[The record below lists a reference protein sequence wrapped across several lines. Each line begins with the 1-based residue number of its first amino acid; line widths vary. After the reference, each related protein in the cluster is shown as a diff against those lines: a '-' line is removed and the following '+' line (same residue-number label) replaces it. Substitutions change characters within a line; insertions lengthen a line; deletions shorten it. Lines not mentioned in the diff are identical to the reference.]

1 MCWLEGSREAD
12 KITFKQGRECV
23 FLDQLLEEFV
33 LYTNIHS
40 YAMFEAFLQMF
51 CVFFPLLIQ
60 DTCCENIFL
69 FTTARN
75 VGKEYTSA
83 LLSGGRVIEFAREI
97 ACHVGN

>member
-51 CVFFPLLIQ
+51 CVFFP
-60 DTCCENIFL
+60 F
-69 FTTARN
+69 
-75 VGKEYTSA
+75 
-83 LLSGGRVIEFAREI
+83 
-97 ACHVGN
+97 